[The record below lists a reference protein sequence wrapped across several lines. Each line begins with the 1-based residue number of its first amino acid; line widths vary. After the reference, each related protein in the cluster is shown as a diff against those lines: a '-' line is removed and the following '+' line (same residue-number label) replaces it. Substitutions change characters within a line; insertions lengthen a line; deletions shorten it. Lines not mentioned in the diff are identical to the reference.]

1 MQIIFS
7 LREMGGGVGFVCS
20 WDRGRAKELEIRL
33 DRQNPGPLKGDPLY
47 VQVERRIED
56 LLLQG
61 RYKAGDRIPPET
73 ELVAAL
79 GVSRVTVRA
88 ALARLVERGLLER
101 RRGSG
106 TFLVRPPG
114 GARLQAGL
122 ERLESYTVHA
132 ERLGLELDSRD
143 LSIEAVGAEPDE
155 ATALEVP
162 ERTMLVKV
170 SRVLLV
176 EGRRA
181 AWMVDVVPESVVG
194 LGEVRERFRPDAM
207 VLDLLVSEGVPV
219 GFSQMFIEA
228 IMIGPEDH
236 VGRKLGLEALSAA
249 LSLTQTMYLT
259 DGRPVQWSRD
269 TFLPGH
275 LHLHVV
281 RELFEV
287 RNLS

>member
-1 MQIIFS
+1 M
-7 LREMGGGVGFVCS
+7 CP
-20 WDRGRAKELEIRL
+20 WNRARLKELEIRL
-33 DRQNPGPLKGDPLY
+33 DRQNPGPLKGAPLY

-73 ELVAAL
+73 ELVTAL

-114 GARLQAGL
+114 GARLQSGL

-132 ERLGLELDSRD
+132 ERLGLKLDSED
-143 LSIEAVGAEPDE
+143 LRIEAAGAAPDE
-155 ATALEVP
+155 AAALEVP
-162 ERTMLVKV
+162 GGATLVKV

-176 EGRRA
+176 QGKRA
-181 AWMVDVVPESVVG
+181 AWMVDVVPEDVVG
-194 LGEVRERFRPDAM
+194 FEEVRERFRPDAM

-219 GFSQMFIEA
+219 GFSQMSIEA
-228 IMIGPEDH
+228 VMIGPEDH
-236 VGRKLGLEALSAA
+236 VGRKLGLKALSAA

-275 LHLHVV
+275 LNLHVV

-287 RNLS
+287 RKLS

>member
-1 MQIIFS
+1 VF
-7 LREMGGGVGFVCS
+7 LNRV
-20 WDRGRAKELEIRL
+20 KESGIRL
-33 DRQNPGPLKGDPLY
+33 DRQNSGPLKGTPLY

-73 ELVAAL
+73 ELVEAL

-88 ALARLVERGLLER
+88 GLARLVERGLLER

-106 TFLVRPPG
+106 TFLVRPPA
-114 GARLQAGL
+114 GARLAAGL
-122 ERLESYTVHA
+122 ERLETYTVHA
-132 ERLGLELDSRD
+132 ERLGLKLDSED
-143 LSIEAVGAEPDE
+143 LGIEATGAEQDE
-155 ATALEVP
+155 AAALEIP
-162 ERTMLVKV
+162 EGSPLVKV

-176 EGRRA
+176 EGKRA
-181 AWMVDVVPESVVG
+181 AWMVDVVPEDVVG
-194 LGEVRERFRPDAM
+194 FEEVRERFRPDAM
-207 VLDLLVSEGVPV
+207 VLDLLVSQGVPV

-228 IMIGPEDH
+228 VMIGPDDP
-236 VGRKLGLEALSAA
+236 VGRKLGLETLSAA

-269 TFLPGH
+269 SFLPGH
-275 LHLHVV
+275 LNLHVV

>member
-1 MQIIFS
+1 M
-7 LREMGGGVGFVCS
+7 VG
-20 WDRGRAKELEIRL
+20 L
-33 DRQNPGPLKGDPLY
+33 DRENPGSSKKGPLY
-47 VQVERRIED
+47 LQVERRIED

-61 RYKAGDRIPPET
+61 RYKAGDRIPPEA
-73 ELVAAL
+73 ELVGSL

-88 ALARLVERGLLER
+88 GLARLVERGLLER

-106 TFLVRPPG
+106 TFLVRPPK

-122 ERLESYTVHA
+122 ERLETYTVHA

-143 LSIEAVGAEPDE
+143 LEIEAVRASADE
-155 ATALEVP
+155 AAALEIP
-162 ERTMLVKV
+162 EGSPLVKV

-176 EGRRA
+176 ERKPA

-194 LGEVRERFRPDAM
+194 IEEVRERFRPDAM
-207 VLDLLVSEGVPV
+207 LLDLLVSGGVPV
-219 GFSQMFIEA
+219 GFSQMSIEA
-228 IMIGPEDH
+228 AMIGPDDY
-236 VGRKLGLEALSAA
+236 VGKRLGLKSLSAV

-259 DGRPVQWSRD
+259 DGRPVQWSHD

-275 LHLHVV
+275 LNLHIV

-287 RNLS
+287 RKLS

>member
-1 MQIIFS
+1 M
-7 LREMGGGVGFVCS
+7 
-20 WDRGRAKELEIRL
+20 KELEIRL
-33 DRQNPGPLKGDPLY
+33 DRQNSGSLKGDPLY
-47 VQVERRIED
+47 LQVERRIED

-61 RYKAGDRIPPET
+61 RYKAGDRIPPEA
-73 ELVAAL
+73 ELVETL

-88 ALARLVERGLLER
+88 GLARLVERGLLER

-114 GARLQAGL
+114 GARLQSGL
-122 ERLESYTVHA
+122 ERLETYTVHA
-132 ERLGLELDSRD
+132 ARLGLRLDSED
-143 LSIEAVGAEPDE
+143 LCIEAVGAGTDE
-155 ATALEVP
+155 AAALEVSEGDP
-162 ERTMLVKV
+162 LVKV

-176 EGRRA
+176 EGKRA
-181 AWMVDVVPESVVG
+181 AWMVDVVPEDVVG
-194 LGEVRERFRPDAM
+194 VKEARERFRPDAM
-207 VLDLLVSEGVPV
+207 VLDLLVSQGVRV

-228 IMIGPEDH
+228 VMIGPDSH
-236 VGRKLGLEALSAA
+236 VGRKLGLESLSAA

-269 TFLPGH
+269 AFLPGH
-275 LHLHVV
+275 LNLHVV

>member
-1 MQIIFS
+1 VFLNQ
-7 LREMGGGVGFVCS
+7 
-20 WDRGRAKELEIRL
+20 AKEPDIRL
-33 DRQNPGPLKGDPLY
+33 DRQNSEPLKGTPLY

-88 ALARLVERGLLER
+88 GLARLVERGVLER

-114 GARLQAGL
+114 GARLQSGL

-132 ERLGLELDSRD
+132 ERLGLTLDSKD
-143 LSIEAVGAEPDE
+143 LGIEAVGAEPNE
-155 ATALEVP
+155 AAALEVP
-162 ERTMLVKV
+162 EGSPLVKV

-176 EGRRA
+176 EGRPA
-181 AWMVDVVPESVVG
+181 AWMVDVVSDDIVG
-194 LGEVRERFRPDAM
+194 FGEVRERFRPDAM

-219 GFSQMFIEA
+219 GFSQMSIEPV
-228 IMIGPEDH
+228 MLGPEDH
-236 VGRKLGLEALSAA
+236 AGGKLGLRSHAAA
-249 LSLTQTMYLT
+249 LSLTQTMYRT

-269 TFLPGH
+269 IFLPGH
-275 LHLHVV
+275 LNLHVV

-287 RNLS
+287 RNLT

>member
-1 MQIIFS
+1 
-7 LREMGGGVGFVCS
+7 MGGRVGFVCP
-20 WDRGRAKELEIRL
+20 WNRARLKELEIRL
-33 DRQNPGPLKGDPLY
+33 DRQNPGPLKGAPLY

-73 ELVAAL
+73 ELVTAL

-114 GARLQAGL
+114 GARLQSGL

-132 ERLGLELDSRD
+132 ERLGLELDSED
-143 LSIEAVGAEPDE
+143 LHIEVAGAAPDE
-155 ATALEVP
+155 AAALEVP
-162 ERTMLVKV
+162 EGTLLVKV

-176 EGRRA
+176 EGKRA
-181 AWMVDVVPESVVG
+181 AWMMDVVPESVVG
-194 LGEVRERFRPDAM
+194 FEEVRERFRPDAM

-219 GFSQMFIEA
+219 GFSQMSIEA
-228 IMIGPEDH
+228 VMIGPEDH
-236 VGRKLGLEALSAA
+236 VGRKLGLKALSAA

-275 LHLHVV
+275 LNLHVV

-287 RNLS
+287 RKLS

>member
-1 MQIIFS
+1 
-7 LREMGGGVGFVCS
+7 
-20 WDRGRAKELEIRL
+20 L

-47 VQVERRIED
+47 LQVERRIED

-61 RYKAGDRIPPET
+61 RYKAGDRIPPEA

-88 ALARLVERGLLER
+88 GLARLAERGLLRR

-122 ERLESYTVHA
+122 ERLETYTVHA
-132 ERLGLELDSRD
+132 ERLGLKLDSED
-143 LSIEAVGAEPDE
+143 LRIEAAGAHPDE
-155 ATALEVP
+155 AAALEISEGGP
-162 ERTMLVKV
+162 LVRV

-176 EGRRA
+176 EGKRA
-181 AWMVDVVPESVVG
+181 ARMVDVVPEDVVG
-194 LGEVRERFRPDAM
+194 FEEVREHFRPEAM
-207 VLDLLVSEGVPV
+207 VLDLLVSQGVPV

-228 IMIGPEDH
+228 VMLGPEDYI
-236 VGRKLGLEALSAA
+236 GRKLSLRSPSAA

-269 TFLPGH
+269 TFLPGN
-275 LHLHVV
+275 LNLHVV

-287 RNLS
+287 RRLP